1 MNLSKIG
8 SIQLSNAKKFMT
20 KNLLF
25 LSLGLLA
32 FAQVSAQTEDPEAKE
47 VSVEDM
53 YNKWTIEAGVGQARG
68 MRPYTEGYYSSN
80 PNSVL
85 GSIRLNTYNLG
96 VRYMISPKFGFKLDG
111 SFDKFENN
119 DDTESKPFEVN
130 QLRFHLQGVVNAS
143 RLLNLEEVI
152 SRFGLLAHG
161 GLAYSRITPQL
172 ETGIDPVGGPS
183 NEGRTENNIGL
194 VFGITPQFRVLKKLA
209 IYLDVSTVYNFRQHF
224 AWDGHY
230 SKDDNNL
237 QGQMLTGTLG
247 LSYSLGKNELH
258 GDWGVIEDKQEDE
271 IAALDK
277 RIGDLETMM
286 NDADKDGVP
295 DYLDVENNSIPGVA
309 VDTKGRMVDLNQNG
323 VPDELEKYIN
333 TSVKEGAQQAVTD
346 ATKNG
351 EVVKQL
357 INDGYIAVFFD
368 FGSVKPT
375 PASTQNV
382 AFILNYMRNNPSA
395 TADITGYADEIGST
409 EFNNTLS
416 GKRANYIRDVLIKA
430 GIDASR
436 LSIVPAGEDTTVDK
450 DSDMARRLVRKAIFH
465 IK

>member
-1 MNLSKIG
+1 MR
-8 SIQLSNAKKFMT
+8 
-20 KNLLF
+20 KNLLL
-25 LSLGLLA
+25 LSFGLLT
-32 FAQVSAQTEDPEAKE
+32 FAQVSAQNENAEDKE
-47 VSVEDM
+47 VSVDDM

-68 MRPYTEGYYSSN
+68 MRPYSEGYSSSD

-85 GSIRLNTYNLG
+85 GSLDLNTYNLG
-96 VRYMISPKFGFKLDG
+96 VRYMISPKFGFKFDG
-111 SFDKFENN
+111 SYDKFENS
-119 DDTESKPFEVN
+119 DDASSKPFEVQ
-130 QLRFHLQGVVNAS
+130 QLRFQLQGVINAS

-152 SRFGLLAHG
+152 NRFGLLAHG
-161 GLAYSRITPQL
+161 GVSYGRITPKL
-172 ETGIDPVGGPS
+172 DTGIDPVAGPS

-209 IYLDVSTVYNFRQHF
+209 IYLDVSSVYNFRQHF

-230 SKDDNNL
+230 SEQKDNL

-247 LSYSLGKNELH
+247 LSYSFGRNELH
-258 GDWGVIEDKQEDE
+258 GDWGVIEDKQEE
-271 IAALDK
+271 ELAALDK
-277 RIGDLETMM
+277 RIGELETMM

-333 TSVKEGAQQAVTD
+333 TSVKEGASKAVAD
-346 ATKNG
+346 ATQNG

-409 EFNNTLS
+409 EFNKSLS
-416 GKRANYIRDVLIKA
+416 GKRAEYIRDVLVKS
-430 GIDASR
+430 GIDGSR
-436 LSIVPAGEDTTVDK
+436 LQIVPAGEDTSVDK
-450 DSDMARRLVRKAIFH
+450 DSDMARRLVRKAVFH